1 MDLVFKNKLIGILF
15 FVLVEIYFGLDKSKF
30 QVCVIS
36 FCLGYYF
43 VKKKT
48 ASALR

>member
-30 QVCVIS
+30 QVFVIR
-36 FCLGYYF
+36 FCLG
-43 VKKKT
+43 
-48 ASALR
+48 